1 MAAHPPLSVIFIARG
16 FRAHNRLASVGRRRR
31 RTGRYKYICC
41 YRVSVCNNL
50 WTVPADRTHTKK
62 ETRHTGMNDI
72 NDGVCAPKCLFSRA
86 LTFDGTPAAKA
97 NGHAVSHGSVA
108 PPPVVA
114 DISALDV
121 NALRR
126 ADAMR
131 GHLLIV
137 VRKRSFE
144 RGFMRRVR
152 EQYRNNAKKCP
163 RMSVVRSFIFS
174 ASPERVHGEFAP
186 NYRNANKRA
195 CGVRARRGT
204 KHAAWV
210 HYVHRIRRVLNQ
222 PVVGRRGAAASRRR
236 QQRG

>member
-1 MAAHPPLSVIFIARG
+1 MYPLHIQCERECAFLVCSCVCVYICTRAAPHTLALSVWAPRVYTSVYICVYLFARTQRTGYNIESMAAHPPLSVIFIARG

-126 ADAMR
+126 AMT
-131 GHLLIV
+131 
-137 VRKRSFE
+137 
-144 RGFMRRVR
+144 
-152 EQYRNNAKKCP
+152 P
-163 RMSVVRSFIFS
+163 
-174 ASPERVHGEFAP
+174 
-186 NYRNANKRA
+186 
-195 CGVRARRGT
+195 
-204 KHAAWV
+204 
-210 HYVHRIRRVLNQ
+210 
-222 PVVGRRGAAASRRR
+222 
-236 QQRG
+236 